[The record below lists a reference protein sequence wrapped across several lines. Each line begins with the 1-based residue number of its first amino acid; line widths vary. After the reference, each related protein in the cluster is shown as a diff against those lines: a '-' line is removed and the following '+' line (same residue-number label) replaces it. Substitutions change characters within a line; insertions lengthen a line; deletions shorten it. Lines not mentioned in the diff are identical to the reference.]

1 MWWPLW
7 CRGASVERVRLYV
20 LLYAASAIA
29 LASRINYTTP
39 PRRMF
44 LFHSSLPPSLS
55 HRATPSYRAVWH
67 DTSRLILLGGKCRF
81 VLSLLLKFKNHP
93 QH

>member
-7 CRGASVERVRLYV
+7 WSGGASVERVRLYV

-29 LASRINYTTP
+29 LASRINYATP

-44 LFHSSLPPSLS
+44 LFHSSLPPYVPPSLS

-67 DTSRLILLGGKCRF
+67 DDDTSRLILL
-81 VLSLLLKFKNHP
+81 
-93 QH
+93 